1 MTAIL
6 LLGADGQLGFE
17 LRRALMP
24 LGALTCATRRGELA
38 PGLACERADL
48 AQPGSLAALLDRL
61 RPALIVNAAAHTA
74 VDRAEDE
81 PALAMCVNAEAVG
94 ELGRWAAAHAA
105 AVLHYSTD
113 YVFDGAATVPYRED
127 DATAPLGSYGRSKLA
142 GEEALRAS
150 GCAHLVLR
158 TAWVY
163 AARGHNFLLSMLRL
177 ARERDEL
184 RVVADQYGAP
194 TPASLIAAAS
204 AAILTRW
211 LSLDSAARRAQGGT
225 YHLTSAGHCTWHDFA
240 DAIIGRAHAM
250 GLLPKRT
257 PVRAIATA
265 DYPTRAQRPH
275 WSVLDCSRVQQAF
288 GLALPS
294 WQQGLDS
301 VLSDLAATCS
311 AKE

>member
-17 LRRALMP
+17 LRCTLAP
-24 LGALTCATRRGELA
+24 LGALACATRRGELA
-38 PGLACERADL
+38 PGLACERVDL
-48 AQPGSLAALLDRL
+48 AQPDSVAAALERV
-61 RPALIVNAAAHTA
+61 RPALIVNAAAYTA

-81 PALAMCVNAEAVG
+81 PALAMRVNAEAVG
-94 ELGRWAAAHAA
+94 EMGQWAAAHDA

-113 YVFDGAATVPYRED
+113 YVFDGAATAPYRED
-127 DATAPLGSYGRSKLA
+127 DATTPLGAYGRSKLA
-142 GEEALRAS
+142 GEEALQGS
-150 GCAHLVLR
+150 GCAHLILR

-177 ARERDEL
+177 AREREEL

-194 TPASLIAAAS
+194 TPAALIAAAS
-204 AAILTRW
+204 AAILAQW
-211 LSLDSAARRAQGGT
+211 LSLDKGTRRAQGGT

-240 DAIIGRAHAM
+240 DAIVERAHAM

-265 DYPTRAQRPH
+265 DYPTRAVRPR
-275 WSVLDCSRVQQAF
+275 WSVLDCGRAQQAF
-288 GLALPS
+288 GLALPP
-294 WQQGLDS
+294 WQQGLDN
-301 VLSDLAATCS
+301 VLADLAAARG